1 MLASIKSPNHS
12 HCTQCTH
19 RYRIGAWDP
28 GNETDDHRNPIA
40 SWYVIASRGLG
51 YLYTVL
57 HCLAIAR
64 LGAEVDPALALVRG
78 VDAYRKHPAY
88 TSVWNSSPS

>member
-1 MLASIKSPNHS
+1 MHPQVLA
-12 HCTQCTH
+12 
-19 RYRIGAWDP
+19 RYRIGAWGP

-51 YLYTVL
+51 YPYILY
-57 HCLAIAR
+57 CLAIAR

-88 TSVWNSSPS
+88 TSVWNSSLS